1 MTGIPAACRLSTTH
15 LGGTPTA
22 QTNSRAFSSMM
33 TSISSGSWPFV

>member
-1 MTGIPAACRLSTTH
+1 MTTMPAWWSFSTTH

-22 QTNSRAFSSMM
+22 QTKSFVFSSMM